1 MTMTAE
7 ATRIEAVPAGVTPTS
22 ASQATTAADIPPRAR
37 VVERHAGDAIRVVLG
52 LVALTISA
60 LAARHTEVP
69 QLEVDLF
76 RVINDL
82 PSWVAPVL
90 WVIMQLGTIG
100 AVGVAAG
107 AALVA
112 RRFRMARDI
121 AAAGVLSYLLAIE
134 VKTLIGRARP
144 DVLLNELNLRT
155 HQGGLGFVSGHAA
168 VAAAMAAAASPWLP
182 RPWRRAVW
190 ALAGAVALSR
200 VFVGAHFVLDVFG
213 GAALG
218 WTVAAALH
226 LLWGAPVHRAEAPA
240 VLRALTAAGL
250 RPVRVIPAVL
260 DARGSRPFYV
270 TTETC
275 ELFVKVIGYHERNA
289 DVLFKLFRH
298 LIFREVEDESPFA
311 TPKQKA
317 EHEAFLTLLA
327 RRAGVRTPTIASV
340 GVAASGDAWIAEERV
355 PSRNLARTVSGPIS
369 DESLCDIWCQIALLR
384 AARIA
389 HRDLRLANIL
399 IDEQDA
405 PWIVDFGFGES
416 GASDH
421 LLDAD
426 VAELLVSMSFK
437 VGPERA
443 VATAHMVLGTD
454 ALTSA
459 TPLLQPL
466 ALAVAT
472 RRATRHQPRLLHELL
487 ATIADTTG
495 VAAVVPEV
503 LVRFRWRTLGWIAA
517 TIFATYVLLPRVG
530 QLGTTIAT
538 LDDAQWQW
546 LAGALAMSVV
556 TYAAAALVLMGAS
569 PRPLA
574 FGRTMNV
581 QLATSF
587 ANQLVPYGIGGTAV
601 NERYLER
608 SGMTR
613 ATAVAAV
620 ALTVASGAILHVI
633 ELVGAGVWLGRTR
646 VLLSSALPSGWVLL
660 IGFVAVMTVLG
671 GAVALL
677 LRRPD
682 QLAQV
687 RSAAGSMTDV
697 LRRPRRAAM
706 VIGGQICVNVAYVAA
721 LGFSVQAFGGH
732 PSAAL
737 VAAVFLGGAAL
748 GAASPTPAGLGVVEA
763 ALVAGLMVGGVPS
776 ASAVAGVLAYRLAT
790 FWIPGAIGF
799 VSLKSLQRQ
808 RML

>member
-1 MTMTAE
+1 MTAE
-7 ATRIEAVPAGVTPTS
+7 ATRTEATPAGVTPAS
-22 ASQATTAADIPPRAR
+22 VSQATTAADIPPRAR
-37 VVERHAGDAIRVVLG
+37 VVERHAGDAVRVVLG

-60 LAARHTEVP
+60 LVARHTEVP

-76 RVINDL
+76 RMINDL

-90 WVIMQLGTIG
+90 WGIMQLGTIG
-100 AVGVAAG
+100 AVGLAAG

-168 VAAAMAAAASPWLP
+168 VAVAMAAAASPWLP
-182 RPWRRAVW
+182 RPWRRVVW
-190 ALAGAVALSR
+190 ALAGVVALSQ

-240 VLRALTAAGL
+240 VLRALAAAGL

-260 DARGSRPFYV
+260 DPRGSRPFYV

-275 ELFVKVIGYHERNA
+275 ELFVKWIDYHERNA

-298 LIFREVEDESPFA
+298 LMFREVEDESPFA
-311 TPKQKA
+311 TPKQEA

-327 RRAGVRTPTIASV
+327 QRAGVRTPTIVSV
-340 GVAASGDAWIAEERV
+340 GAAASGDAWIAEERV

-399 IDEQDA
+399 IDEQGA

-421 LLDAD
+421 RLDAD
-426 VAELLVSMSFK
+426 VAELLVSMSLK

-454 ALTSA
+454 ALTGA
-459 TPLLQPL
+459 APLLQPL
-466 ALAVAT
+466 AVAT
-472 RRATRHQPRLLHELL
+472 RSATRRQPRLLHELR

-495 VAAVVPEV
+495 VAAVAPEV

-517 TIFATYVLLPRVG
+517 TIFATYVLLPQVG

-538 LDDAQWQW
+538 LGDAQWQW
-546 LAGALAMSVV
+546 LAGALAMSVA

-587 ANQLVPYGIGGTAV
+587 ANQLVPFGIGATAV

-633 ELVGAGVWLGRTR
+633 ELAGAGVWLGRTR
-646 VLLSSALPSGWVLL
+646 LLLSAALPSGWVLL

-677 LRRPD
+677 LCRPD

-687 RSAAGSMTDV
+687 RNAAGSMADV
-697 LRRPRRAAM
+697 LRKPRRAAM
-706 VIGGQICVNVAYVAA
+706 LIGGQIGENVAYIAA

-737 VAAVFLGGAAL
+737 VAAVFLGGSAL
-748 GAASPTPAGLGVVEA
+748 GAASPTPAGLGVIEA
-763 ALVAGLMVGGVPS
+763 ALVAGLIVGGVPS
-776 ASAVAGVLAYRLAT
+776 APAVAGVLAYRLAT
-790 FWIPGAIGF
+790 FWIPAAIGF